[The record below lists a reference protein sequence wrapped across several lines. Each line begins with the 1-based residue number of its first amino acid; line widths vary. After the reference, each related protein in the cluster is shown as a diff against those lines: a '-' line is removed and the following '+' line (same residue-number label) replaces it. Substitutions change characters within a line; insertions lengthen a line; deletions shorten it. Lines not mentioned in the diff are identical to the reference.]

1 MEKDRG
7 GQCTDDILK
16 LCFGNI
22 TFKKPNM
29 EKRAFWII
37 CGQKEVLWIG
47 GLSKKFFEESFMGGK
62 PSKNL
67 VGTKDFYQACF

>member
-1 MEKDRG
+1 MNKGDTGGIPWTKDRG

-29 EKRAFWII
+29 EKRAF
-37 CGQKEVLWIG
+37 
-47 GLSKKFFEESFMGGK
+47 
-62 PSKNL
+62 
-67 VGTKDFYQACF
+67 